1 MPRSSESKNN
11 TNFHYYYLSTN
22 ALGQQYKK
30 YFKTLEDVSNH
41 FNVSKF
47 TINRKIKG
55 LNTKNKMLN
64 SIHEIKKC
72 CEPRFIQVEKP
83 SIEIVKLKDEK

>member
-1 MPRSSESKNN
+1 MPRSSDSKNSS
-11 TNFHYYYLSTN
+11 NFHYYYISYN
-22 ALGQQYKK
+22 ASNQKYKK
-30 YFKTLEDVSNH
+30 YFKTLEDLSDH

-64 SIHEIKKC
+64 DVQGPYKC
-72 CEPRFIQVEKP
+72 NESRFIQVEKP
-83 SIEIVKLKDEK
+83 SIQIIELAPN